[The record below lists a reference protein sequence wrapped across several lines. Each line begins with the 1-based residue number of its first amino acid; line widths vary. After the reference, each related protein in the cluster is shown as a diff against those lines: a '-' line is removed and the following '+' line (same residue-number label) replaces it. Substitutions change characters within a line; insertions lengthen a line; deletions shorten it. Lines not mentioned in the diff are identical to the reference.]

1 MKVYCQVGPKE
12 VRQALATAEALGVPE
27 LTRQLNAPLDAALMG
42 RVDEAWEYIKEGVL
56 NGMRRGREE
65 ARAVVEDVWTKVSGI
80 LAAAGNKA
88 RLLEESLFERMR
100 AYNAGL
106 QKSLL
111 QQVPGEVTVG
121 GLVLTLGSLEMTQ
134 SVRVEGSLKTTL
146 TDMIQ
151 LTSEGSLEIAAS
163 YQRTSPTVR

>member
-12 VRQALATAEALGVPE
+12 VRQALAVAEALGVPE

-65 ARAVVEDVWTKVSGI
+65 TRAVVEEVWTKVSGI
-80 LAAAGNKA
+80 LAAAGNKV
-88 RLLEESLFERMR
+88 RLLEEGLFERVR

-111 QQVPGEVTVG
+111 QQVPGEIAIG

-146 TDMIQ
+146 ADMIQ
-151 LTSEGSLEIAAS
+151 VTSDGSLEVAAS
-163 YQRTSPTVR
+163 YQRTTSAAK